1 MEQEELLRE
10 LQSRC
15 TTTTLQRDL
24 ETISNLLFEQI
35 DHTVLTDMMCLIVEN
50 EQNLIDEGIE

>member
-15 TTTTLQRDL
+15 TTTTLRRDL